1 MGKRVWELV
10 YRNAYVLEGVG
21 YDGESE
27 HRWGLAQVAK
37 LLHLTFQHSI
47 AIQWWVAGLMEK
59 SKPQLAFAG
68 SCKLQCYVSSHPTT
82 CSAAQSLLISC
93 PQHFVEES
101 RYISMCCGSRNC
113 LWGRAVG
120 LETWKMLCTNNW
132 SFLTGKAVQF
142 WTPKGLEKT
151 EFVQTVTSPEA
162 KWLSRWQGSSEGIYR
177 VNKSNKWRNS
187 VIRRGM
193 EKAQGLEEG
202 K

>member
-82 CSAAQSLLISC
+82 CSAA
-93 PQHFVEES
+93 
-101 RYISMCCGSRNC
+101 
-113 LWGRAVG
+113 
-120 LETWKMLCTNNW
+120 
-132 SFLTGKAVQF
+132 
-142 WTPKGLEKT
+142 
-151 EFVQTVTSPEA
+151 
-162 KWLSRWQGSSEGIYR
+162 
-177 VNKSNKWRNS
+177 
-187 VIRRGM
+187 
-193 EKAQGLEEG
+193 
-202 K
+202 